1 MSKKAFAASFS
12 ETCWVPQAV
21 WAYMHPNSLGW
32 SALAEK
38 KRFFE
43 PQLPNEYDAHCPQVP
58 RARHLWTIELL
69 AMGPKVWMHKAR
81 QNILVKHSTNSVQ
94 NHGPSKAVTKLE
106 DQGFQSSDPS
116 HFRSSSLV
124 LQLAGCS
131 KQCRPTCI
139 QTAWDGRPG

>member
-1 MSKKAFAASFS
+1 MTKKETFLVSKKAFAASFS

-69 AMGPKVWMHKAR
+69 AMGPKVWMHK
-81 QNILVKHSTNSVQ
+81 
-94 NHGPSKAVTKLE
+94 G
-106 DQGFQSSDPS
+106 
-116 HFRSSSLV
+116 
-124 LQLAGCS
+124 
-131 KQCRPTCI
+131 
-139 QTAWDGRPG
+139 